1 MKIRLSYLY
10 LFLFAGMLVVAS
22 CKSEPKVAPPKPVK
36 KVDIPSF
43 NGDGAYNYVQQQV
56 DFGVRVPGTATHKAC
71 KDFLVAELEKNGATV
86 KVQEFKAS
94 FFDVKDAESY
104 NIIAAINPEKKH
116 RVLLAAH
123 WDTRL
128 LADKDDK
135 DQDKPI
141 DGADDGASGVGVLLQ
156 LAKTIQEN
164 PIDLG
169 VDIIFF
175 DAEDNGID
183 ADTPAESDP
192 KSWCLGSQ
200 YWAENKDR
208 NYTAK
213 FGILLDMVGAKD
225 AVFPLEGYSTQ
236 KAGLYQDKLWTLAG
250 RMGYGDL
257 FQKKR
262 IGGITDD
269 HFYMNEAGIPS
280 VDIIN
285 YPGVREE
292 DGFGHYHHTH
302 DDNMD
307 NIDKNTLRIVGQVV
321 TAVIYKESGNS
332 F

>member
-1 MKIRLSYLY
+1 MIARLNSVLL
-10 LFLFAGMLVVAS
+10 LFIVGFFCFTS
-22 CKSEPKVAPPKPVK
+22 CKSDPKPAQTTPKKKVTVPAFDGQGAYTYVK
-36 KVDIPSF
+36 KQVDI
-43 NGDGAYNYVQQQV
+43 GT
-56 DFGVRVPGTATHKAC
+56 RVPGTETHKQC
-71 KDFLVAELEKNGATV
+71 KDWLVAELKNLGAEV
-86 KVQEFKAS
+86 EVQEFKAS

-104 NIIAAINPEKKH
+104 NIIASINPKRNN

-128 LADKDDK
+128 VADKDDEDK
-135 DQDKPI
+135 DQPI

-156 LAKTIQEN
+156 IARTIQEN

-175 DAEDNGID
+175 DAEDNGVD
-183 ADTPAESDP
+183 AATAEESDP
-192 KSWCLGSQ
+192 ESWCLGSQ
-200 YWAENKDR
+200 YWYKNKDR
-208 NYTAK
+208 SYKAK
-213 FGILLDMVGAKD
+213 FGILLDMVGAKE
-225 AVFPLEGYSTQ
+225 AMFPLEGYSTRD
-236 KAGLYQDKLWTLAG
+236 AGAYQDKIWTLAS

-269 HFYMNEAGIPS
+269 HYYMNLAGIPS

-285 YPGVREE
+285 YPSET
-292 DGFGHYHHTH
+292 FGHYHHTH

-307 NIDKNTLRIVGQVV
+307 NIDPNTLRIVGQVV
-321 TAVIYKESGNS
+321 TAVLYKESEGS

>member
-1 MKIRLSYLY
+1 MKLKFGSIALLCA
-10 LFLFAGMLVVAS
+10 LLITWCFTS
-22 CKSEPKVAPPKPVK
+22 CKSDSKPAQSTAPKN
-36 KVDIPSF
+36 KVTIPAF
-43 NGDGAYNYVQQQV
+43 DGQEAYNYVQKQV
-56 DFGVRVPGTATHKAC
+56 DFGTRVPGTDTHKQC
-71 KDFLVAELEKNGATV
+71 KDWLVSELKSLGAEV

-104 NIIAAINPEKKH
+104 NIIAAINPKLKN

-141 DGADDGASGVGVLLQ
+141 DGADDGASGVGILLQ
-156 LAKTIQEN
+156 IAKIIKNN

-169 VDIIFF
+169 IDIIFF

-183 ADTPAESDP
+183 ADTPAESKP
-192 KSWCLGSQ
+192 ESWCLGSQ
-200 YWAENKDR
+200 YWYNNIDR
-208 NYTAK
+208 NYKAK

-225 AVFPLEGYSTQ
+225 AMFPLEGYSRDH
-236 KAGLYQDKLWTLAG
+236 AGAYQEKIWTLAG

-257 FQKKR
+257 FQKKLMG
-262 IGGITDD
+262 GGITDD
-269 HFYMNEAGIPS
+269 HVYMIKAGIPS

-285 YPGVREE
+285 YPS

-307 NIDKNTLRIVGQVV
+307 NIDPNTLRIVGQVV
-321 TAVIYKESGNS
+321 TAVLYKESEGS

>member
-1 MKIRLSYLY
+1 MQRTLGKYYVL
-10 LFLFAGMLVVAS
+10 LFLGILGISA
-22 CKSEPKVAPPKPVK
+22 CKSDPKTEAPKTPKV

-43 NGDGAYNYVQQQV
+43 DGDGAYNYVKQQV
-56 DFGVRVPGTATHKAC
+56 DFGVRVPGTVTHKAC
-71 KDFLVAELEKNGATV
+71 KDFLVDELKKNGAQV
-86 KVQEFKAS
+86 EVQEFKAS
-94 FFDVKDAESY
+94 FFNVKDAESY
-104 NIIAAINPEKKH
+104 NIIGSINPEKKN
-116 RVLLAAH
+116 RVMLAAH

-141 DGADDGASGVGVLLQ
+141 DGADDGGSGVGVILQ
-156 LAKTIQEN
+156 IAKTIKEN

-183 ADTPAESDP
+183 ADTPAESKP
-192 KSWCLGSQ
+192 ESWCLGSQ
-200 YWAENKDR
+200 YWANSKDR
-208 NYTAK
+208 NNSAR
-213 FGILLDMVGAKD
+213 FGILLDMVGAKG
-225 AVFPLEGYSTQ
+225 AVFPLEGYSAQ
-236 KAGLYQDKLWTLAG
+236 NAPKVQEKIWTLAG

-262 IGGITDD
+262 MRGGITDD
-269 HFYMNEAGIPS
+269 HVYMDEGGVPS

-285 YPGVREE
+285 YPGEG

-302 DDNMD
+302 GDNMD
-307 NIDKNTLRIVGQVV
+307 NIDKNVLRRVGQVV
-321 TAVIYKESGNS
+321 IAVLYKESEGS

>member
-1 MKIRLSYLY
+1 MKKQLSVIAL
-10 LFLFAGMLVVAS
+10 LFVLGFSCFTS
-22 CKSEPKVAPPKPVK
+22 CKSDPKPAKSTEPKKRVK
-36 KVDIPSF
+36 VPAFD
-43 NGDGAYNYVQQQV
+43 GQGAYDYVQKQV
-56 DFGVRVPGTATHKAC
+56 NFGVRVPGTDTHKQC
-71 KDFLVAELEKNGATV
+71 KDWLVSELEELGAEV
-86 KVQEFKAS
+86 EIQEFKAS

-104 NIIAAINPEKKH
+104 NIIAAINPKLNN

-128 LADKDDK
+128 LADKDDEE
-135 DQDKPI
+135 QDKPI

-156 LAKTIQEN
+156 IAKTIKEN

-183 ADTPAESDP
+183 ADSPAESKP
-192 KSWCLGSQ
+192 ESWCLGSQ
-200 YWAENKDR
+200 YWYKNKDR
-208 NYTAK
+208 NYKAK

-225 AVFPLEGYSTQ
+225 AMFPLEGYSRDH
-236 KAGLYQDKLWTLAG
+236 AGIYQDKIWTLAG

-257 FQKKR
+257 FQKKLMG
-262 IGGITDD
+262 GGITDD
-269 HFYMNEAGIPS
+269 HVYMIKAGIPS

-285 YPGVREE
+285 YPTNS
-292 DGFGHYHHTH
+292 FGHYHHTH

-307 NIDKNTLRIVGQVV
+307 NIDINTLKRVGQVV
-321 TAVIYKESGNS
+321 TAVLYKESEGS